1 MKEERFLKKIDK
13 LKQNILEKIHHI
25 EKYEAEIKVLK
36 TELRVDQNILNKFKV
51 EKQYG
56 SSSQMTQRIKDYK
69 NEILKIQ
76 SKIEKYEI
84 FLDKIKIKLDSLI
97 KESQQQS
104 KV

>member
-56 SSSQMTQRIKDYK
+56 SSYQMTQRIKDYK

-76 SKIEKYEI
+76 SKIEKDEI